1 VLASE
6 EITELSGRD
15 DEARG
20 VEVVDVPVLA
30 EATTGRGGGV
40 IGVVGVTPG
49 EGREGVAEEAGVAPE
64 EEPPGKGKLPVG
76 RIVPLASISLILAAI
91 PASIAAFRAVSERDA
106 SRGSRAAD
114 GLLPFLAGVFL
125 AGAFLAGPFL
135 ANGDLPLPLP
145 DPA

>member
-91 PASIAAFRAVSERDA
+91 PASIAAFR
-106 SRGSRAAD
+106 